1 MGNASFRKSDV
12 GADHKQAKIKLPGS
26 ILRVHY
32 NMPEVKTESRKL
44 QSGDF
49 CTGYIGSI
57 TVAVS
62 DPQWR
67 KYPEKRGLRS

>member
-1 MGNASFRKSDV
+1 
-12 GADHKQAKIKLPGS
+12 
-26 ILRVHY
+26 
-32 NMPEVKTESRKL
+32 MPEVKTESRKL

-49 CTGYIGSI
+49 CTGYIGPI

-67 KYPEKRGLRS
+67 KYPKKRELRS